1 MRRALPGFT
10 GRGASSAIRFLAVL
24 AVGTFIGCNQER
36 SQECARFLT
45 TVQPLVRGSP
55 TAEGADQVQST
66 LGSISW
72 QDVPLR
78 EYASS
83 TKETLHALSNTLK
96 LQASP
101 PDPEDTEQLV
111 KTKVKQLQKEL
122 QGEHEEVV
130 RYCAQ

>member
-1 MRRALPGFT
+1 MN
-10 GRGASSAIRFLAVL
+10 AIGFLAAL

-36 SQECARFLT
+36 SQECSRFLN
-45 TVQPLVRGSP
+45 TVEPIERGSP
-55 TAEGADQVQST
+55 TAEGADQVQTT

-96 LQASP
+96 LQATPSD
-101 PDPEDTEQLV
+101 PDDTEPV
-111 KTKVKQLQKEL
+111 VRMKVKQLQKEL
-122 QGEHEEVV
+122 QGEHEEVA